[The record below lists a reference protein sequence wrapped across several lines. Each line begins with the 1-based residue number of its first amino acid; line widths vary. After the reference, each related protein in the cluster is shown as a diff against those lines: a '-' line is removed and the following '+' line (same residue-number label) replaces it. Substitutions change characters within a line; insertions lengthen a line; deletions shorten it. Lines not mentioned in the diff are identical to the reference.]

1 MSERKIFVKNDI
13 ISLAEHLPEDDID
26 LYSGWFDEEVQR
38 GYNYNFNKTFEEWL
52 EMNIEREN
60 FHLTSNCAIILNETN
75 KLIGSIGVSMY
86 PDEPDDMSIRIFKPY
101 RNQGFGTMAFKL
113 GAKYCFDIL
122 GLEKIYA
129 GCYPD
134 NIRSMKM
141 LEKCGFAPHPEG
153 NIEEKHYITGEP
165 VTQLDFVLM
174 KENYEKII
182 LEA

>member
-13 ISLAEHLPEDDID
+13 ISLAEYLTEDY
-26 LYSGWFDEEVQR
+26 LECYNSWFDEEVQK
-38 GYNYNFNKTFEEWL
+38 GYNFKRTNTFEEYV
-52 EMNIEREN
+52 EQNRERKEL
-60 FHLTSNCAIILNETN
+60 HYIAGCAIILNEN
-75 KLIGSIGVSMY
+75 DKLIGSIGISMF
-86 PDEPDDMSIRIFKPY
+86 PEGFPPDMSIIIFKPY

-141 LEKCGFAPHPEG
+141 LEKCGFISHPAG
-153 NIEEKHYITGEP
+153 NIAETHYITGEP
-165 VTQLDFVLM
+165 VTQFDFVLCRDDF
-174 KENYEKII
+174 KL
-182 LEA
+182 LED